1 MLATD
6 RTAQGTVSRPL
17 YTRAQLERLIAP
29 RSIAVVGASPRAGS
43 FGLRTLENLAHFRG
57 PIWPVNGKY
66 GEIGGAPRFSSPA
79 PLPPQPPLPSRAVP
93 RAGGPRAPKTAPRAR
108 PRGRIV

>member
-66 GEIGGAPRFSSPA
+66 GEIGGR
-79 PLPPQPPLPSRAVP
+79 PPLSSLAP
-93 RAGGPRAPKTAPRAR
+93 AGGETDLVSLVGAG
-108 PRGRIV
+108 GRVRRERYRT

>member
-17 YTRAQLERLIAP
+17 YTRAQLDRLIAP
-29 RSIAVVGASPRAGS
+29 RSIAIVGASPRPGS

-57 PIWPVNGKY
+57 AIWPVNAKYQQIGERACYASLAALPGKPDLV
-66 GEIGGAPRFSSPA
+66 AVVLPREG
-79 PLPPQPPLPSRAVP
+79 VE
-93 RAGGPRAPKTAPRAR
+93 TALKE
-108 PRGRIV
+108 